1 MGRGT
6 AISGTQDTG
15 PRIVD
20 RFASRS
26 FFQEEEPK
34 TTTSDGA
41 GRNGAVLSDAS
52 KTDEAPAVDAG
63 DAKAQVIPPELWLA
77 LSVTERARFGQCFSL
92 LVLKALGLRSC
103 PTQEVTT

>member
-6 AISGTQDTG
+6 AISGAQDAS

-20 RFASRS
+20 RFAPRG

-34 TTTSDGA
+34 TTPSDGVD
-41 GRNGAVLSDAS
+41 RIGAVLSDAS
-52 KTDEAPAVDAG
+52 KTDEAPAGEAG
-63 DAKAQVIPPELWLA
+63 NAKAQVIPPELWFA
-77 LSVTERARFGQCFSL
+77 LSVTERARFGQCFSF

-103 PTQEVTT
+103 STQEVTT

>member
-6 AISGTQDTG
+6 AISGAQDAG

-20 RFASRS
+20 RFASRN

-34 TTTSDGA
+34 TTPSDGVD
-41 GRNGAVLSDAS
+41 RNGAVLSDAS
-52 KTDEAPAVDAG
+52 KTDEAPAG
-63 DAKAQVIPPELWLA
+63 DAKEQVIPPELWLA
-77 LSVTERARFGQCFSL
+77 LSVTERARFGQCVSL

-103 PTQEVTT
+103 PTQEETT